1 MSTELPASTEV
12 DVRTLRGA
20 LDGRWANA
28 REQVRELLR
37 DPRLAPQVG
46 LTTEEQRERTLEGL
60 LAVAATGGPK
70 LMFPKEYGGLDEI
83 GAGVT
88 SFETQ
93 AHADLSLLVKCGV
106 QFGLFGGAIRRLG

>member
-1 MSTELPASTEV
+1 MSTELPAPTDV
-12 DVRTLRGA
+12 DVRTLCRV
-20 LDGRWANA
+20 LDGRWADA
-28 REQVRELLR
+28 RAQVRELLR

-46 LTTEEQRERTLEGL
+46 LTTEEQRARTLDGL
-60 LAVAATGGPK
+60 RAVAATDGPK

-93 AHADLSLLVKCGV
+93 AHADLSLLVK
-106 QFGLFGGAIRRLG
+106 